1 MRTSSVNRCRHPSP
15 GGAVVDTGVFCSP
28 RHRPGGRRSSSRTRG
43 VGPDCHSSATGRESR
58 RTFSFFRGENE
69 NAPPRRFEKN
79 GMAALKMRWPA
90 PVAGDFCAF
99 NEKRDEESK
108 TVEKEKK
115 RDGLQKKNRDALS
128 RTNSFFFQRSFFHLS
143 RASFSFSSLF
153 SAPIGGRP
161 GGESCWQKRQWFRIF
176 CTKRPGL

>member
-115 RDGLQKKNRDALS
+115 RDGLQKKKQRRPLEDEQ
-128 RTNSFFFQRSFFHLS
+128 FFFSAFF
-143 RASFSFSSLF
+143 FSPFESLF
-153 SAPIGGRP
+153 FLFFSLLSSHRWQTRGR
-161 GGESCWQKRQWFRIF
+161 KLLAKAAIVLHFLH
-176 CTKRPGL
+176 KK